1 MLIVNGHDMVSN
13 GLQWSERP
21 SCLVLFS
28 IAVDGWTYGWIGWV
42 DTGHMDGHMIIL
54 SRPVIHWMGGHMQPG
69 IITSASLGT
78 FRAPTTG
85 ER

>member
-1 MLIVNGHDMVSN
+1 MLIVNGHDMVFN
-13 GLQWSERP
+13 GQRGL
-21 SCLVLFS
+21 LVLSCFPLQLTGGHMDGL
-28 IAVDGWTYGWIGWV
+28 DGWTV
-42 DTGHMDGHMIIL
+42 STGHMDGHMIIL

-78 FRAPTTG
+78 FRAPTTA

>member
-1 MLIVNGHDMVSN
+1 MVMD
-13 GLQWSERP
+13 GL
-21 SCLVLFS
+21 
-28 IAVDGWTYGWIGWV
+28 DGLTV
-42 DTGHMDGHMIIL
+42 STGHMDGHMIIL